1 MHSVP
6 NSHRV
11 PAQVKMSSLFPD
23 QLLADYTMDRMW
35 WGKRIVKKWLKLSVR
50 K

>member
-1 MHSVP
+1 MRSVP
-6 NSHRV
+6 NNHQV
-11 PAQVKMSSLFPD
+11 LAQVKMSPLFLD
-23 QLLADYTMDRMW
+23 QSLADYMMDWMW